1 MRAVVQRVAEA
12 RVGTAGEVLASM
24 GEGLLVFLG
33 VGKNDA
39 EGDAEYLAEKILN
52 LRIFPGE
59 DGDMDISCL
68 DNPNLRILVVS
79 QFTLYGDCR
88 KGRRPSFSNAAVPA
102 RAEELYYHFI
112 ELLQRAGREVLSGRF
127 RAMMAV
133 ALVNSGPV
141 TILLD
146 SKKEF

>member
-1 MRAVVQRVAEA
+1 MRAVVQRVSEA
-12 RVGTAGEVLASM
+12 SVRVSGETISSM
-24 GEGLLVFLG
+24 GQGLLVLLG

-59 DGDMDISCL
+59 DGDMDVSYL
-68 DNPNLRILVVS
+68 ESLNLRIMVVS

-88 KGRRPSFSNAAVPA
+88 KGRRPSFSNAAVPL
-102 RAEELYYHFI
+102 RAEELYGYFI
-112 ELLQRAGREVLSGRF
+112 SLLQGSGREIFCGRF
-127 RAMMAV
+127 RAMMEV